1 MWLKATASCLMFGA
15 ALLDAPMFPNI
26 PDMSGWIFENDQ
38 KTWNKQVFLKL
49 AKCGEN
55 YECFFFFTFSECLSV
70 GVFPLFCPPPGFSA
84 VSGGSISR
92 EDDGSF
98 WQPVSSLLHDL
109 TGPIRALRHLIPS
122 MAAGEQEG
130 EGWGWDGSLG
140 GQRSS
145 PGAEG
150 FSSSSSSHSI
160 CLFLRR
166 EPGRF
171 GQFFSWF
178 VTFSPSSEK
187 QLCDSLFL
195 FWLDVMW
202 RCWLLNNNGFASS
215 VRRICQAQFP
225 TLLSSP
231 AIKTSTVRPASSP
244 LILLLVVLLF
254 SGSVRPPPVG
264 SSSLI

>member
-1 MWLKATASCLMFGA
+1 MWLKATASCSMFGA

-171 GQFFSWF
+171 GPFFPGLWLFLPVQRNNF
-178 VTFSPSSEK
+178 VTVCSCFDWTW
-187 QLCDSLFL
+187 CD
-195 FWLDVMW
+195 DA
-202 RCWLLNNNGFASS
+202 G
-215 VRRICQAQFP
+215 
-225 TLLSSP
+225 
-231 AIKTSTVRPASSP
+231 
-244 LILLLVVLLF
+244 
-254 SGSVRPPPVG
+254 
-264 SSSLI
+264 SLITMVLPVWCEGFVRHCSLLCFPALR

>member
-1 MWLKATASCLMFGA
+1 MKIMWCDWKLLQVVWCLVKLYWTPRCFQIYQICPA
-15 ALLDAPMFPNI
+15 
-26 PDMSGWIFENDQ
+26 E
-38 KTWNKQVFLKL
+38 FLKMTRKHGNL
-49 AKCGEN
+49 LNVEKIMSV
-55 YECFFFFTFSECLSV
+55 FFFTFSECLSV

-202 RCWLLNNNGFASS
+202 RCWLLNNNGFASL